1 MAIMLCYIALSKRS
15 KKRKRSWDC
24 YERSLIREVHFR
36 RIIYVSDLACIENTR
51 MDRAAFHKLCD
62 MLQVIGG
69 LHPTRHMCVEELVAM
84 FLHIL
89 AHHVK
94 NRMIR
99 RQFVRSGETISRHF
113 INVLLSVLRCH
124 KELLKQP
131 KPILEGS
138 TDERWKYFKNCLG
151 ALDGTYIKVNVPE
164 ADKSRYRTRKG
175 EIATNVLGVCS
186 PDLKFIYVLPGWEGS
201 AADSRVLRD
210 AISRPNGL
218 KVPQGYYY
226 LCDAGYMNGEGFL
239 TPYRGQRYHLSEWR
253 NGLQPTT
260 PKEFFN
266 MKHSSARNVI
276 ERCFGLLKGRWA
288 ILREKSFYPI
298 KTQGR
303 IITACC
309 LLHNHIRKEMALDPL
324 ERNLGYD
331 EVSDEVMAG
340 DMITTVEPSTTWS
353 QWRDNFALEIFNRW
367 RGGNH

>member
-1 MAIMLCYIALSKRS
+1 
-15 KKRKRSWDC
+15 
-24 YERSLIREVHFR
+24 
-36 RIIYVSDLACIENTR
+36 
-51 MDRAAFHKLCD
+51 
-62 MLQVIGG
+62 
-69 LHPTRHMCVEELVAM
+69 
-84 FLHIL
+84 
-89 AHHVK
+89 
-94 NRMIR
+94 MI
-99 RQFVRSGETISRHF
+99 
-113 INVLLSVLRCH
+113 
-124 KELLKQP
+124 
-131 KPILEGS
+131 
-138 TDERWKYFKNCLG
+138 
-151 ALDGTYIKVNVPE
+151 
-164 ADKSRYRTRKG
+164 
-175 EIATNVLGVCS
+175 
-186 PDLKFIYVLPGWEGS
+186 
-201 AADSRVLRD
+201 
-210 AISRPNGL
+210 
-218 KVPQGYYY
+218 GYYY

-331 EVSDEVMAG
+331 EVFDEVMAG
-340 DMITTVEPSTTWS
+340 DMINTVEPSTTWS

-367 RGGNH
+367 RGGKSLKNYVFVI